1 MLKEFRTSRKMTQQK
16 FANYIGVPRSTYES
30 WESARRKPSPE
41 KQRRI
46 NMAIRM
52 IKAYEIA
59 NNCYNALENQETK
72 PRFTWKRKLLKLFV
86 MMLIVLI
93 LVVLY

>member
-1 MLKEFRTSRKMTQQK
+1 MLKEFRTSRKMTQQR
-16 FANYIGVPRSTYES
+16 FSNYIGVPRSTYAL
-30 WESARRKPSPE
+30 WESGVRKPSPE

-46 NMAIRM
+46 NMAIRR
-52 IKAYEIA
+52 IKAYEVA
-59 NNCYNALENQETK
+59 NSYYNALESYETK
-72 PRFTWKRKLLKLFV
+72 PRFSLKRKLLKLFA

>member
-1 MLKEFRTSRKMTQQK
+1 MLKEFRTSRKMTQQR
-16 FANYIGVPRSTYES
+16 FANYIGVPRTTYVS
-30 WESARRKPSPE
+30 WENGRRKPSPE

-46 NMAIRM
+46 NMAIRR
-52 IKAYEIA
+52 IKAYEVA
-59 NNCYNALENQETK
+59 NSYYNALESYETK
-72 PRFTWKRKLLKLFV
+72 PRFSLKRKLLKLFV